1 VTTPPGRRP
10 VVIYCRI
17 SDDREGRQN
26 GVDRQERQCRALAER
41 NGDEVVRV
49 FVDDDRSAYS
59 GKPRPDYNKMLAFL
73 DDGQALGVYA
83 LAPTRLYRR
92 LDDGLAFFKLINE
105 RQLAVETV
113 KQGRYDLGTADGR
126 RDALRAAIDAQY
138 ESELIGERVRD
149 AKADSMAQ
157 GLYRGGP
164 RPFGFESDG
173 VTVRTLECPRCPA
186 PDGFT
191 IERECKACGGQA
203 VNAPGSEAWHLERA
217 IDAVT
222 AGESLRS
229 LERRWKELGV
239 RAPERRKRQPDG
251 TLGPLEAREWRWPSI
266 RKVLM
271 RPRNAGLIDHDG
283 EVVGRA
289 AWARIVD
296 EGRWRACVAVLT
308 NPERRKTTSQAR
320 VWIGSSLYRCWCGE
334 PMKMSSSGPTKADA
348 LQGKKSRPAYRCSAN
363 DKHCVRDGKQLDRY
377 IQDLA
382 VERLSREDAVEL
394 LLPPA
399 PAEEPF
405 EDLAAQANA
414 LRAKLDSIA
423 ADYAADLMTRKQ
435 MLDATALTRKR
446 LEKLSARMETH
457 TSGSVLAP
465 LPLGTPEIAEQWP
478 SYHLDKKRAIIDAL
492 MTVTVHKGRK
502 GRLPGFKPGSPDGYF
517 DPDTIEIDWKSPA

>member
-1 VTTPPGRRP
+1 M
-10 VVIYCRI
+10 IYCRI

-26 GVDRQERQCRALAER
+26 GVERQERQCRSLAER
-41 NGDEVVRV
+41 NGDIVVRV

-73 DDGQALGVYA
+73 DAGQAIGVYA

-92 LDDGLAFFKLINE
+92 LDDGLTFFKLINE

-149 AKADSMAQ
+149 AKADSMAA

-164 RPFGFESDG
+164 RPFGYEPDG
-173 VTVRTLECPRCPA
+173 LTVRTLECPRCPGA
-186 PDGFT
+186 DGFSV
-191 IERECKACGGQA
+191 ERECKACGAAA
-203 VNAPGSEAWHLERA
+203 VNSPGSEAWHLERA
-217 IDAVT
+217 IDAVP

-229 LERRWKELGV
+229 IERTWKDLGV

-251 TLGPLEAREWRWPSI
+251 TMGAAEAREWQWAAI

-283 EVVGRA
+283 EIVGRA
-289 AWARIVD
+289 AWPPIVD
-296 EGRWRACVAVLT
+296 EGRWRACMAVLT
-308 NPERRKTTSQAR
+308 DPERRKGTSTAR
-320 VWIGSSLYRCWCGE
+320 VWLGSGLYRCWCGQ
-334 PMKMSSSGPTKADA
+334 PMKMSPSGPTKAEA
-348 LQGKKSRPAYRCSAN
+348 LRGAKSRPTYRCSA
-363 DKHCVRDGKQLDRY
+363 DVRHAVRDGNRLDTY
-377 IQDLA
+377 VQDRA
-382 VERLSREDAVEL
+382 IERLSREDATKL

-399 PAEEPF
+399 PAEEPL

-414 LRAKLDSIA
+414 LRTKLDLIA

-435 MLDATALTRKR
+435 MLDTTALTRKR
-446 LEKLSARMETH
+446 LEKLNARMAER
-457 TSGSVLAP
+457 TSGSVLAS
-465 LPLGTPEIAEQWP
+465 LPLGTPEIAEQWA
-478 SYHLDKKRAIIDAL
+478 SYHLDRKRAIIDAL
-492 MTVTVHKGRK
+492 MTVTVHKARR
-502 GRLPGFKPGSPDGYF
+502 GRLPGFKAGSTDGYF
-517 DPDTIEIDWKSPA
+517 DESTIDIEWKQAA